1 MPTFLRPLAALA
13 LALVLFSLVPLLQ
26 RAHASSG
33 TFTQYTY
40 NGSAGSR
47 PYYVYTP
54 ANYQV
59 GTAVPLIVMLH
70 GCTQT
75 PTDFAAGTQMNALAD
90 QDQFIVVYPQQT
102 STYNSLSC
110 WNWFQPADQARGSG
124 EPAIIAGIVQTV
136 EQTTSQWTID
146 TNRVYVAG
154 MSAGAAMAVIMAATY
169 PDIFAAMGSESGLEY
184 KAATSQTAAT
194 TAQSQ
199 GGPDPTQQ
207 GQAAYNAMGSAAR
220 VVPTIVFQGQ
230 SDYIV
235 YPINGDQIV
244 QQWMETDH
252 LASSGTYNASFSSP
266 TTTTNGQVPG
276 SGGHSYT
283 VQTWNDNNGTE
294 IEEYWK
300 INGMGHAWSG
310 GSSSGSYTDPN
321 GPSAT
326 NAMYTFFMN
335 HPMHPGTRTP
345 TPTPGTT
352 PTSTPTPTPTPSSTN
367 CQIHYGVV
375 SQWAG
380 GFETIF
386 TITNTGSVAIN
397 GWTLRFSFANGQTI
411 TLGWNG
417 NFAQSGSAV
426 TVTNLPSNATIPAG
440 SSLILEPSFEATWSG
455 TNAAP
460 TTFTLNGMVCS
471 VV

>member
-1 MPTFLRPLAALA
+1 
-13 LALVLFSLVPLLQ
+13 
-26 RAHASSG
+26 
-33 TFTQYTY
+33 
-40 NGSAGSR
+40 
-47 PYYVYTP
+47 
-54 ANYQV
+54 
-59 GTAVPLIVMLH
+59 
-70 GCTQT
+70 
-75 PTDFAAGTQMNALAD
+75 MNALAD

-110 WNWFQPADQARGSG
+110 WNWFQSADQARGSG

-154 MSAGAAMAVIMAATY
+154 MSAGAAMAVIMVATY

-184 KAATSQTAAT
+184 QAATSETAAT
-194 TAQSQ
+194 TAESQ
-199 GGPDPTQQ
+199 GGPNPTTQ
-207 GQAAYNAMGSAAR
+207 GQAAYNAMGSVAR

-230 SDYIV
+230 SDYTV

-244 QQWMETDH
+244 EQWMETDH
-252 LASSGTYNASFSSP
+252 LASHNTYNASFSSP
-266 TTTTNGQVPG
+266 TTTTNGQVSG

-283 VQTWNDNNGTE
+283 VQTWNDSSGTE
-294 IEEYWK
+294 IQEYWK

-335 HPMHPGTRTP
+335 HPMHPVSATP
-345 TPTPGTT
+345 TPGITPTATPTPGATATPTPGTT
-352 PTSTPTPTPTPSSTN
+352 PTATPTPVSAN
-367 CQIHYGVV
+367 CQVHYGVV
-375 SQWAG
+375 STWAG

-386 TITNTGSVAIN
+386 TITNTGSTAIN
-397 GWTLRFSFANGQTI
+397 GWTLRFSFTNGQTI

-417 NFAQSGSAV
+417 NFTQSGSAV
-426 TVTNLPSNATIPAG
+426 TVTNISSNASIPAG
-440 SSLILEPSFEATWSG
+440 SSLTVEPSFEATWSG
-455 TNAAP
+455 SNPPPAS
-460 TTFTLNGMVCS
+460 FTLNGVTCRS
-471 VV
+471 V

>member
-1 MPTFLRPLAALA
+1 MPKFLRPLAALV
-13 LALVLFSLVPLLQ
+13 LALILFCLIPLLP
-26 RAHASSG
+26 RAHASGG

-40 NGSAGSR
+40 NGPAGSR
-47 PYYVYTP
+47 PYVVYTP
-54 ANYQV
+54 VNYQV
-59 GTAVPLIVMLH
+59 GTVVPLIVMLH

-75 PTDFAAGTQMNALAD
+75 PADFAAGTQMDTLAD
-90 QDQFIVVYPQQT
+90 QKQFIVVYAQQT
-102 STYNSLSC
+102 STNNALSC
-110 WNWFQPADQARGSG
+110 WNWFLPADQARGGG

-146 TNRVYVAG
+146 SERVYVAG

-169 PDIFAAMGSESGLEY
+169 PDIFAALGSESGLEY
-184 KAATSQTAAT
+184 QAATSQTAAT

-199 GGPDPTQQ
+199 GGPDSMQQ
-207 GQAAYNAMGSAAR
+207 GQVAYNAMGSAAR
-220 VVPTIVFQGQ
+220 VVPTIVFQGE
-230 SDYIV
+230 SDFTV
-235 YPINGDQIV
+235 APVNGDQIV

-252 LASSGTYNASFSSP
+252 LASGGTYNASFGSPATTSS
-266 TTTTNGQVPG
+266 GQVPG
-276 SGGHSYT
+276 SGGHTYT
-283 VQTWNDNNGTE
+283 IETWNDNHASE

-300 INGMGHAWSG
+300 VNGMGHAWSG
-310 GSSSGSYTDPN
+310 GSTGGSYTDPN

-326 NAMYTFFMN
+326 SAMYTFFLN
-335 HPMHPGTRTP
+335 HPMHPGA
-345 TPTPGTT
+345 
-352 PTSTPTPTPTPSSTN
+352 STPTPTPTPTSIA

-397 GWTLRFSFANGQTI
+397 GWTLQFSFANGQAL

-417 NFAQSGSAV
+417 NFSQAGNVV
-426 TVTNLPSNATIPAG
+426 TVTNLSTNATIATGG
-440 SSLILEPSFEATWSG
+440 SPLLEPSFEATWSG

-460 TTFTLNGMVCS
+460 TIFTLNGVACS
-471 VV
+471 IV